1 MVGGDYCQQKSDQA
15 FLQRHG
21 GNVVGN
27 YIHFLFTQKPFGR
40 AQKNFVFTFYY
51 HGTDVMCSKQCP
63 LSLSIN
69 FKFTLPYIL
78 KSLPRLG
85 NFENTK

>member
-27 YIHFLFTQKPFGR
+27 YIHFLLTQKPFGW
-40 AQKNFVFTFYY
+40 AQKK
-51 HGTDVMCSKQCP
+51 S
-63 LSLSIN
+63 LSLFI
-69 FKFTLPYIL
+69 TLEQMWCVL
-78 KSLPRLG
+78 KNIHFHFL
-85 NFENTK
+85 

>member
-1 MVGGDYCQQKSDQA
+1 MGGDYCQQKSDQA

-27 YIHFLFTQKPFGR
+27 YIHFLLTQKPFGR
-40 AQKNFVFTFYY
+40 AQKNFTFTFYY
-51 HGTDVMCSKQCP
+51 HGTDVMCSKKYP